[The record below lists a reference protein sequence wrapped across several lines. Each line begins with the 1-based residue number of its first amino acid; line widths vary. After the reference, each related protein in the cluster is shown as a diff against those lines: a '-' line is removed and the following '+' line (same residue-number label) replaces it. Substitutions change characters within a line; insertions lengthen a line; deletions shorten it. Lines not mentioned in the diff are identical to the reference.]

1 MKFKKETFSMYSP
14 SKSTRS
20 ESNYP
25 ILEKNTIDQSF
36 ESEKTIF
43 IQIQNRKI
51 PIKIEKTEE
60 DSLTCGWL
68 LSEAIRRVSDFLH
81 EKEKDFKNFKFF
93 DPRKIISLETKEK
106 IIGVDF
112 LLSCFEEKVSAL
124 KDGIVLVPK
133 FSGFF
138 WLKEINFSKIS
149 VFYRGKDGNAD
160 ESGDQ

>member
-43 IQIQNRKI
+43 IQFQNRKI

-81 EKEKDFKNFKFF
+81 EKEKNFKFF

-112 LLSCFEEKVSAL
+112 VLSCFEEKVSAL
-124 KDGIVLVPK
+124 RDGIVLVPK
-133 FSGFF
+133 FSGF
-138 WLKEINFSKIS
+138 LTERNKI
-149 VFYRGKDGNAD
+149 Y
-160 ESGDQ
+160 